1 MKKVF
6 SQTTEKYFY
15 NDEKERIKHVEK
27 MRQNGWRVSSE
38 DKRFIA
44 NLYLDDV
51 DDDKNYRWFA
61 EFYKNNLKKDSYCS
75 YSPRFQDLATVYIKD
90 GDILK
95 NRSDRVFNIPEEIK
109 NFNNIV
115 IENNKIIDIYCSKEK
130 SDWYKNEI
138 KLLKKHFSNIEECI
152 KIHVNNLN

>member
-6 SQTTEKYFY
+6 SQTTERYFY
-15 NDEKERIKHVEK
+15 DDEKERIKHVEE
-27 MRQNGWRVSSE
+27 MRQNGWVSSE

-75 YSPRFQDLATVYIKD
+75 YSKNFQNLATVYIKD

-95 NRSDRVFNIPEEIK
+95 NR
-109 NFNNIV
+109 V
-115 IENNKIIDIYCSKEK
+115 IGFLIFQKY
-130 SDWYKNEI
+130 
-138 KLLKKHFSNIEECI
+138 SNR
-152 KIHVNNLN
+152 K